1 MHRFLVSGAP
11 FFPPTTLL
19 FINIFAKYCV
29 FFPVTSQTL
38 ENCSEEVRSV
48 VAKLMNGA
56 ANTEPTTTMTTTML
70 LVPAT
75 PSTSGAQAFFNPVT
89 MSAPAG
95 PLPGK
100 TLLHNLIWCLVF
112 STKTW
117 WLVCSF
123 VASFLELPAFAKQ
136 MIKNVVDKVW
146 SDGAGLVPLILPP
159 YPSQYCFP
167 TRKQIRTNLKSDS
180 SNRSGNYACI
190 CTSFFIAMVE
200 LVHESEALNVVSGA
214 GDTVLIGKVYM
225 TYMAE

>member
-1 MHRFLVSGAP
+1 M
-11 FFPPTTLL
+11 
-19 FINIFAKYCV
+19 I
-29 FFPVTSQTL
+29 
-38 ENCSEEVRSV
+38 
-48 VAKLMNGA
+48 NGA
-56 ANTEPTTTMTTTML
+56 ATTTTTTMPP
-70 LVPAT
+70 VPAT
-75 PSTSGAQAFFNPVT
+75 PSTSGAQAFDPVT

-123 VASFLELPAFAKQ
+123 VASFLELPAFAKD
-136 MIKNVVDKVW
+136 MIRNVIDKVW
-146 SDGAGLVPLILPP
+146 SDGAGLAPLILPP

-167 TRKQIRTNLKSDS
+167 SRKQITTNLKS
-180 SNRSGNYACI
+180 NRSSNYACI

-200 LVHESEALNVVSGA
+200 FVHESEALNVVSGA

>member
-1 MHRFLVSGAP
+1 MRRTHWFLVSGAP

-48 VAKLMNGA
+48 VAKLINGA

-70 LVPAT
+70 PVLAT

-146 SDGAGLVPLILPP
+146 SDGVGLVPLILPP
-159 YPSQYCFP
+159 YPSQYCCS
-167 TRKQIRTNLKSDS
+167 TQKQIRTNLKSDS
-180 SNRSGNYACI
+180 SNRSGN
-190 CTSFFIAMVE
+190 
-200 LVHESEALNVVSGA
+200 
-214 GDTVLIGKVYM
+214 
-225 TYMAE
+225 

>member
-1 MHRFLVSGAP
+1 M
-11 FFPPTTLL
+11 
-19 FINIFAKYCV
+19 I
-29 FFPVTSQTL
+29 
-38 ENCSEEVRSV
+38 
-48 VAKLMNGA
+48 NGA
-56 ANTEPTTTMTTTML
+56 ATTTTTTTP

-75 PSTSGAQAFFNPVT
+75 PSTSGAQAFDPVT

-123 VASFLELPAFAKQ
+123 VASFLELPAFAKD
-136 MIKNVVDKVW
+136 MIRNVIDKVW
-146 SDGAGLVPLILPP
+146 SDGAGLAPLMLPP

-167 TRKQIRTNLKSDS
+167 SRQQITTNLKS
-180 SNRSGNYACI
+180 NKSGNYACI

-200 LVHESEALNVVSGA
+200 FVHESEALNVVSGA
-214 GDTVLIGKVYM
+214 GDTVLIGKAYM

>member
-1 MHRFLVSGAP
+1 
-11 FFPPTTLL
+11 
-19 FINIFAKYCV
+19 
-29 FFPVTSQTL
+29 
-38 ENCSEEVRSV
+38 
-48 VAKLMNGA
+48 MNGA

-70 LVPAT
+70 PVPAT
-75 PSTSGAQAFFNPVT
+75 PSTSGTQAFFDLVT

-123 VASFLELPAFAKQ
+123 VTSFLELPAFAKQ

-146 SDGAGLVPLILPP
+146 SDGVGLVPLILPP

-167 TRKQIRTNLKSDS
+167 TQKQIRSNLNTSSDS

-190 CTSFFIAMVE
+190 CTSFFIAMVKFI
-200 LVHESEALNVVSGA
+200 HESEALDVVSGA
-214 GDTVLIGKVYM
+214 GDTVLIGKAYM
-225 TYMAE
+225 TYMTE